1 MTSRREFF
9 GLLAAAP
16 IAVPVIAKEMAS
28 AVSGPKYAKGLS
40 FVDELHYWRPLRL
53 NPRDCVPLDGR
64 QYSVAEWTTQDG
76 SKILT
81 IGDVKLPLSTIPN
94 RLYGAQINAD
104 GEAV

>member
-16 IAVPVIAKEMAS
+16 IAVPVIAKDMACAAAAS
-28 AVSGPKYAKGLS
+28 KYAMGS
-40 FVDELHYWRPLRL
+40 AFVDEIHYFKGFRL
-53 NPRDCVPLDGR
+53 GPGNVVPIESR
-64 QYSVAEWTTQDG
+64 QYSVEEWTTQAG
-76 SKILT
+76 LRVQSV
-81 IGDVKLPLSTIPN
+81 GDVQLPLSTIPN